1 MADMKAD
8 KHALAEQLG
17 SFVESHGVE
26 EAGKLLS
33 RFLLGLA
40 HSVEATEIEF
50 TDHVITDLAGDPL
63 TGTDLIGGS
72 EKRWTFRVTGEQ
84 PTTGAGI
91 KREQHIIWKE

>member
-50 TDHVITDLAGDPL
+50 TDHVG
-63 TGTDLIGGS
+63 
-72 EKRWTFRVTGEQ
+72 RVVIE
-84 PTTGAGI
+84 PESAPEAA
-91 KREQHIIWKE
+91 KH